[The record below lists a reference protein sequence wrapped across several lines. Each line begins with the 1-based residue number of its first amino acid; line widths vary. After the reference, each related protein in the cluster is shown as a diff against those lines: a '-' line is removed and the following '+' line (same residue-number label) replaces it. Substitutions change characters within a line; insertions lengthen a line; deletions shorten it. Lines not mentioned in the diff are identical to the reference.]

1 MQLLWELNTEHLE
14 WGLAL
19 SKLTVTTI
27 SAAATITVVTTDAS
41 HHKGPQQF
49 LLVPK
54 IEHKPL
60 AKAVRSIPAA
70 SSPCQPHVSPAL
82 HGGSAPSVLR
92 PLCQPVS
99 HCLPATHLPSPRLS
113 VLSWVPGH
121 RPACPLLPDP
131 DRQGAGRKACR
142 LGDCSPLLPI
152 PVSGAWRKGPSLCLQ
167 QLSQHLAV
175 LVLSEPSQQNIW
187 RHHPQASG
195 LTATCL
201 FSVQRA
207 ATYTVWLLH
216 PGYMP

>member
-1 MQLLWELNTEHLE
+1 MLLITKALNNFFLYLKLNTNPWLRL
-14 WGLAL
+14 WGLYQLPHL
-19 SKLTVTTI
+19 SASLMSLLPSMAAQLRLSFAPCASRWATV
-27 SAAATITVVTTDAS
+27 
-41 HHKGPQQF
+41 
-49 LLVPK
+49 
-54 IEHKPL
+54 
-60 AKAVRSIPAA
+60 
-70 SSPCQPHVSPAL
+70 
-82 HGGSAPSVLR
+82 
-92 PLCQPVS
+92 
-99 HCLPATHLPSPRLS
+99 PATHLPSPRRS

-131 DRQGAGRKACR
+131 DRQGAGRKACGS
-142 LGDCSPLLPI
+142 GDCSPLLPI

-167 QLSQHLAV
+167 QLSQHLAI

-201 FSVQRA
+201 FYVQRA